1 MLGYGK
7 CTGMLWYHVILSQY
21 VTNFETS
28 WDKEVYDFIGKSIWF
43 IIYDGLTLGVVPVN
57 ITEGTAHY
65 QKSGNIVGER

>member
-1 MLGYGK
+1 M
-7 CTGMLWYHVILSQY
+7 WYHVILSQY

-57 ITEGTAHY
+57 VTEEMTHY
-65 QKSGNIVGER
+65 QKVGILSERGSLTL